1 MKEKVKLKNAIK
13 EIYDTFPKGV
23 WLNTSELFDILN
35 YEYNFSTG
43 VSKPQISSA
52 ISKNTKFEKAK
63 YRNEVYYQ
71 IKDWII

>member
-13 EIYDTFPKGV
+13 EIYDTFPKGI
-23 WLNTSELFDILN
+23 WLNTNELFDILN

-43 VSKPQISSA
+43 VSKPQISSV
-52 ISKNTKFEKAK
+52 ISKNTKFEKVK